1 MALGVFGTPEQAAAM
16 GAITVDVS
24 VAGILK
30 TLDQADRKIGGTFQS
45 YDGMTLPW

>member
-1 MALGVFGTPEQAAAM
+1 MASGMFGTPEQAAAM

-30 TLDQADRKIGGTFQS
+30 TLDQASRKIGGTFQN
-45 YDGMTLPW
+45 YDGTTLPW